1 LHVLRR
7 PSSLLRRYAFV
18 DNPRTSTQ
26 AEIWTS
32 DDHGAV
38 LSFRGTE
45 LTDPRDLATDI
56 FFTQR
61 QVDMAAGDALV
72 HSGFG
77 RAFMSVRDAVLTVL
91 TRLDVL
97 DRSPDTAAYLAGS
110 QPQLLLT
117 GHSLGGA
124 LALLAAREVHTHSP
138 ARAVRSSARRS
149 TPCALT
155 QPCRSSGV
163 QLGTSLGASLAIYTF
178 GAPRVGNTALAL
190 DVVRSTAQ
198 SSGPYRVVNHDD
210 YVVPRYPRGTPANR
224 IWDYVHA
231 GATVLLPPSDA
242 SSAASV
248 VSIAAVGDAA
258 GCPLKEVNPR
268 YRGVLPPWLFEWSRT
283 NLPAFV
289 LQEARS
295 VWRLLTRGG
304 VSAHFMSSY
313 DERLTAACTLPV
325 VGHAT
330 PATDAAS
337 LEYLDLLRA
346 TWEGETV

>member
-1 LHVLRR
+1 MLRR

-124 LALLAAREVHTHSP
+124 LALLAARE
-138 ARAVRSSARRS
+138 
-149 TPCALT
+149 
-155 QPCRSSGV
+155 
-163 QLGTSLGASLAIYTF
+163 LGTSLGASLAIYTF